1 MMYTAYVHEWYLDAV
16 NFNRKHTR
24 KYDSVATTARV
35 RKLLNRPDELA
46 YVEDLEAL
54 LKTLGAGDKLEA
66 MQSRYLFD
74 AHSYEDKLLEGT
86 RARGDVGEVDAAD
99 RSMEEVS
106 VAAATGISS
115 ATDIVFDFE

>member
-46 YVEDLEAL
+46 YVEGLEAL
-54 LKTLGAGDKLEA
+54 VKTLGAGDKLEA

-86 RARGDVGEVDAAD
+86 DTERRRPIEAEVTASADVEDSRD
-99 RSMEEVS
+99 LE
-106 VAAATGISS
+106 
-115 ATDIVFDFE
+115 FDFD